1 MPAERADAS
10 GMSKGVKDMTDHPM
24 YLSTRQAA
32 ELLGLSP
39 RTLERYRGA
48 GEGPPYMKRGRQVRY
63 ARADLDDWM
72 EGGRPPPKP
81 VNGRRTR

>member
-1 MPAERADAS
+1 
-10 GMSKGVKDMTDHPM
+10 MTDHPT

-48 GEGPPYMKRGRQVRY
+48 GEGPPFMKMGRQVRY
-63 ARADLDDWM
+63 ARVDLDDWM
-72 EGGRPPPKP
+72 EEGRLPPGT
-81 VNGRRTR
+81 VNGRRKR